1 MFVIIAAEYVLD
13 WQNMLWYWNTVKT
26 HLNHAREMLDGD
38 ERTGIQ
44 ADNCSKDILTLTILV
59 KESDLKAYSMRGCFL
74 CNCLTMELL
83 TVPGSYYYFNPKLF
97 ETFIIYSIQG
107 WGW

>member
-1 MFVIIAAEYVLD
+1 
-13 WQNMLWYWNTVKT
+13 
-26 HLNHAREMLDGD
+26 MLDGD

-74 CNCLTMELL
+74 CNCLTMELI
-83 TVPGSYYYFNPKLF
+83 TVPGSHYYFNPKLF
-97 ETFIIYSIQG
+97 EIFIYLLYIYISTLFKG
-107 WGW
+107 GADNL